1 MNRTR
6 VLLAIVIVAAA
17 LGGCANQKEPATAA
31 VASIAASLEA
41 VRGDASKYASE
52 QLAQAEASLASLKAS
67 LDKGDYKAVLANA
80 PALTNQVASLGQ
92 AAATRKSEVEAA
104 AAAAGQE
111 WQALSADV
119 PQMISAVQSRVDILS
134 KSKKLPKNL
143 SADAFKSAQD
153 GLSSMKTSWAEAAA
167 AFSAGNAVDAVNK
180 ARAVK
185 QQGAEVMQTL
195 GMG

>member
-17 LGGCANQKEPATAA
+17 LGGCANQKEPATQA

-41 VRGDASKYASE
+41 VREDASKYASE

-80 PALTNQVASLGQ
+80 PALTNQVASLAQ
-92 AAATRKSEVEAA
+92 TTAATKSEAEAA
-104 AAAAGQE
+104 AAAATQE
-111 WQALSADV
+111 WQALSTDV

-134 KSKKLPKNL
+134 KSKRLPKNL

-185 QQGAEVMQTL
+185 QQGTEVMQAL